1 MGNPSPVSK
10 LKKTTTPSKTS
21 HRHAPSSSATLPGS
35 LDRLGKQD
43 VASPERGSNGAGK
56 SVASSAASPGGGGG
70 GSGEKGIQSPAVK
83 DIRVIRRR
91 SRSSLGGTDDFLQLG
106 IDFNQGNPPADEKKI
121 TGPPVEEKKHPF
133 LLARGML
140 LPSRNVTHCCFLLR
154 NLLMLFGNLKVTP
167 LALNRDINWSLLFHL
182 IN

>member
-1 MGNPSPVSK
+1 MGNPSPGSK
-10 LKKTTTPSKTS
+10 LKKTTTPSKTTTS
-21 HRHAPSSSATLPGS
+21 HRHPPSSSATLPGS
-35 LDRLGKQD
+35 LGKQD

-56 SVASSAASPGGGGG
+56 SVASSTASPGGGG

-91 SRSSLGGTDDFLQLG
+91 SRSSLGGTDDFVQLG

-154 NLLMLFGNLKVTP
+154 NL
-167 LALNRDINWSLLFHL
+167 
-182 IN
+182 

>member
-1 MGNPSPVSK
+1 MGNPSPGSK
-10 LKKTTTPSKTS
+10 LKKTTTPSKTTTS
-21 HRHAPSSSATLPGS
+21 HRHPPSSSAILPGS

-56 SVASSAASPGGGGG
+56 SVASSTASPGGGG

-91 SRSSLGGTDDFLQLG
+91 SRSSLGGTDDFVQLG

-154 NLLMLFGNLKVTP
+154 NL
-167 LALNRDINWSLLFHL
+167 
-182 IN
+182 